1 MGLPLGTSPLTD
13 RLLELTWA
21 LVGKRAWSLAA
32 RFHGPPECYAGL
44 LSSCPLLQRRAAN
57 QLRDD
62 WKAVLSLELRRLSDR
77 VAERLWKDIHFA
89 RNMPIRVLF
98 VLFEAGR
105 FEPNFPAGKYWPW
118 P

>member
-1 MGLPLGTSPLTD
+1 M
-13 RLLELTWA
+13 
-21 LVGKRAWSLAA
+21 V
-32 RFHGPPECYAGL
+32 
-44 LSSCPLLQRRAAN
+44 
-57 QLRDD
+57 
-62 WKAVLSLELRRLSDR
+62 SLELRRLSDR

-105 FEPNFPAGKYWPW
+105 FEPNFLAGKYWPW